1 MHHDD
6 GSHGEDVDGVGD
18 VDVGGDGGHGED
30 GDEHRE
36 EGKGKAEW
44 KEDQKLNLCFPSS
57 ECSDNKIIQF
67 LIVFRSFLKAHYEL
81 PAPKVMGLLWLV
93 FKNTPKRVVMALFW
107 VYS

>member
-1 MHHDD
+1 MKVKVLHHDD

-57 ECSDNKIIQF
+57 ECSNNKII
-67 LIVFRSFLKAHYEL
+67 LDSFSFF
-81 PAPKVMGLLWLV
+81 
-93 FKNTPKRVVMALFW
+93 FKSPF
-107 VYS
+107 

>member
-6 GSHGEDVDGVGD
+6 GSHGED

-44 KEDQKLNLCFPSS
+44 KEDQKLNLCFLSS
-57 ECSDNKIIQF
+57 ECSNYKIIPF
-67 LIVFRSFLKAHYEL
+67 LKVFRSFLKAHYEL
-81 PAPKVMGLLWLV
+81 SAPKVMGLLWLV
-93 FKNTPKRVVMALFW
+93 FKNTPKRVVMTLFW
-107 VYS
+107 VYY

>member
-6 GSHGEDVDGVGD
+6 GSHGED

-57 ECSDNKIIQF
+57 ECSNNKIIPF
-67 LIVFRSFLKAHYEL
+67 FSFFFKSPLWVACAQSNGPSVVSFQEYTQKS
-81 PAPKVMGLLWLV
+81 GNDTLLGVLLNWIKL
-93 FKNTPKRVVMALFW
+93 N
-107 VYS
+107 